1 MNARNQNRN
10 KKRNLEANPFD
21 PNADLSFMIQDNY
34 VIEIDDAE
42 KDNCM
47 E

>member
-1 MNARNQNRN
+1 MPEIKIGT